1 MRRIPKLSSGLV
13 GYAGALAMKT
23 LALAC
28 LCMILGSSAA
38 HAAEDDC
45 AVVWQMIDGPVVLRD
60 QPNVRSRFVVAL
72 EEGDFVHI
80 DYFTVQDWKH
90 VSYIRRLG
98 KVDGWVPKPYIR
110 SFACEAGAP

>member
-1 MRRIPKLSSGLV
+1 
-13 GYAGALAMKT
+13 MKT
-23 LALAC
+23 LALVC
-28 LCMILGSSAA
+28 LCAILASSAA

-45 AVVWQMIDGPVVLRD
+45 AVVWQNMDAVVLRD

-80 DYFTVQDWKH
+80 DYFTVRDWKH

-110 SFACEAGAP
+110 SFVCDAEAP